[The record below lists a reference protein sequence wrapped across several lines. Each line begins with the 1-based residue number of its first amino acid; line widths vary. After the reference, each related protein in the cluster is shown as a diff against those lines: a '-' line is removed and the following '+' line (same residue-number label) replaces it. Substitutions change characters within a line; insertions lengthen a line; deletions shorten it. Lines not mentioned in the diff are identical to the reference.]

1 MKKLLFLL
9 CVVVAGSMFYSC
21 EKDNLEGPDAIFAGE
36 LRDRKTGELIQQE
49 ISDGS
54 RVYFIEQG
62 WGDNP
67 PVQNMVV
74 KKDGTFYNG
83 MIFSGDYKIILNR
96 GNYVPLDTLDMKIKP
111 GKNYQVFEVNP
122 YLRIIEPEISV
133 IGRKVVAKFKL
144 EQVTSNEVYRIS
156 LFAHSH
162 IDVSNKLNIV
172 NRTEELNR
180 SILMV
185 RLSNCLSIWK
195 TTLPRW
201 FRARVIISGSVHSL
215 TEVRQSTIIRHL
227 YSWIFSIKTEK
238 P

>member
-1 MKKLLFLL
+1 MKKLIFIF
-9 CVVVAGSMFYSC
+9 VVAIMSSLFYSC
-21 EKDNLEGPDAIFAGE
+21 EKDNLDGPDATFAGE

-49 ISDGS
+49 VSDGS

-67 PVQNMVV
+67 PVQNMVI

-83 MIFSGDYKIILNR
+83 MIFSGNYRIIMNR
-96 GNYVPLDTLDMKIKP
+96 GNYVPLDTLDMTLKP

-122 YLRIIEPEISV
+122 YLRIIEPEIF
-133 IGRKVVAKFKL
+133 IADRKVIARFRL
-144 EQVTSNEVYRIS
+144 EQVTSSKVYRIS

-180 SILMV
+180 SITDGELFE
-185 RLSNCLSIWK
+185 LSINLDNYSS
-195 TTLPRW
+195 TLIPGKSYY
-201 FRARVIISGSVHSL
+201 FRIGA
-215 TEVRQSTIIRHL
+215 QSHGNETKYN
-227 YSWIFSIKTEK
+227 YSASIKLTL
-238 P
+238 

>member
-180 SILMV
+180 SITDGDFRTV
-185 RLSNCLSIWK
+185 YQSGRLYFHAGSGQEL
-195 TTLPRW
+195 LFPDR
-201 FRARVIISGSVHSL
+201 RAVSRKRDKVQLFGICTVGYL
-215 TEVRQSTIIRHL
+215 A
-227 YSWIFSIKTEK
+227 
-238 P
+238 

>member
-1 MKKLLFLL
+1 
-9 CVVVAGSMFYSC
+9 MFYSC

-96 GNYVPLDTLDMKIKP
+96 GYSGYENKA
-111 GKNYQVFEVNP
+111 GKELSG
-122 YLRIIEPEISV
+122 LRSE
-133 IGRKVVAKFKL
+133 
-144 EQVTSNEVYRIS
+144 S
-156 LFAHSH
+156 LSADH
-162 IDVSNKLNIV
+162 
-172 NRTEELNR
+172 
-180 SILMV
+180 
-185 RLSNCLSIWK
+185 
-195 TTLPRW
+195 
-201 FRARVIISGSVHSL
+201 
-215 TEVRQSTIIRHL
+215 
-227 YSWIFSIKTEK
+227 
-238 P
+238 

>member
-1 MKKLLFLL
+1 
-9 CVVVAGSMFYSC
+9 
-21 EKDNLEGPDAIFAGE
+21 
-36 LRDRKTGELIQQE
+36 
-49 ISDGS
+49 
-54 RVYFIEQG
+54 
-62 WGDNP
+62 
-67 PVQNMVV
+67 
-74 KKDGTFYNG
+74 

-111 GKNYQVFEVNP
+111 GKNYQVFEANP

-180 SILMV
+180 SITDGEAFE
-185 RLSNCLSIWK
+185 LSINLEDY
-195 TTLPRW
+195 TSTLVP
-201 FRARVIISGSVHSL
+201 ARVIISGSVHSL

>member
-180 SILMV
+180 SITDGEAF
-185 RLSNCLSIWK
+185 NCLSIWK

>member
-54 RVYFIEQG
+54 RVYFIEKG

-180 SILMV
+180 SITDGEAFE
-185 RLSNCLSIWK
+185 LSINLEDY
-195 TTLPRW
+195 TSTLVPGKSYY
-201 FRARVIISGSVHSL
+201 FRIGAQSHGSE
-215 TEVRQSTIIRHL
+215 TKYN
-227 YSWIFSIKTEK
+227 YSASVQLDI
-238 P
+238 

>member
-1 MKKLLFLL
+1 MKKLILLFVIIIVSSL
-9 CVVVAGSMFYSC
+9 FYSC

-36 LRDRKTGELIQQE
+36 LRDKKTGELIQQE

-62 WGDNP
+62 WGENP
-67 PVQNMVV
+67 PVQNMLI

-83 MIFSGDYKIILNR
+83 MIFSGEYKVIMNR
-96 GNYVPLDTLDMKIKP
+96 GNYVPLDTLDMRIKA

-122 YLRIIEPEISV
+122 YLRIIEPEIFISD
-133 IGRKVVAKFKL
+133 RKVIARFKL
-144 EQVTSNEVYRIS
+144 EQVTSNQVFRIS

-180 SILMV
+180 SITDGETFE
-185 RLSNCLSIWK
+185 LSINLDDY
-195 TTLPRW
+195 TSTLVPGKSYY
-201 FRARVIISGSVHSL
+201 FRIGAQSHGNETKYNYAASVQL
-215 TEVRQSTIIRHL
+215 NI
-227 YSWIFSIKTEK
+227 
-238 P
+238 

>member
-36 LRDRKTGELIQQE
+36 LRDPEDRRTHSTGDIGRFPRLFHRT
-49 ISDGS
+49 G
-54 RVYFIEQG
+54 V
-62 WGDNP
+62 GDNP

-180 SILMV
+180 SITDGEAFE
-185 RLSNCLSIWK
+185 LSINLDDY
-195 TTLPRW
+195 TSTLVPGKSYY
-201 FRARVIISGSVHSL
+201 FRIGAQSHGSE
-215 TEVRQSTIIRHL
+215 TKYN
-227 YSWIFSIKTEK
+227 YSASVQLDI
-238 P
+238 